1 MNMGM
6 LQNQEMEE
14 VISRC
19 RDSHSRARFCV
30 GVESLQ
36 LTCFLAAILASS
48 FLGSVPSYSC
58 AQKKF
63 VQQLSWNGY
72 EI

>member
-1 MNMGM
+1 MNIGM
-6 LQNQEMEE
+6 LQNQEVEE
-14 VISRC
+14 IINIR
-19 RDSHSRARFCV
+19 RDSHSKARFCV

-36 LTCFLAAILASS
+36 LTCSLAAILASS

-58 AQKKF
+58 AQEKF